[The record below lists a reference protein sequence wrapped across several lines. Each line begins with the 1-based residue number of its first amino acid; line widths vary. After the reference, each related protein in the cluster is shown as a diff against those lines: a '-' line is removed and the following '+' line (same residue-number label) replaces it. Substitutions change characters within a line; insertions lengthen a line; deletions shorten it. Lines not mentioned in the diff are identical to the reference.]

1 MSKYSNIAIVVS
13 FFSLWI
19 VSYMSINI
27 QVIFGFFL
35 IFTFGIL
42 HGANDVVLIKSLN
55 NAKNQFSFFKILMY
69 YIAIVGLGVISFY
82 LFPLFALVL
91 FIIVS
96 GYHFGEQQWQ
106 ILETFQKDWFKV
118 SFQTVYGIFIL
129 FLLFN
134 FHQIEVRNIIF
145 EITEIK
151 IPIFFIPISLKV
163 IASLFFLFLSYLY
176 IYVENFRKFIFLEIF
191 YLLVFSIIFFSSS
204 LIWGFAIFFIIW
216 HSIPSM
222 IDQLKFL
229 YVEVTLENFIKYFK
243 SAFWYWIASLLGIAI
258 LYYIF
263 KDKKI
268 FNALF
273 FSFLAAIT
281 FPHALVILKMFNR
294 KI

>member
-229 YVEVTLENFIKYFK
+229 YVDVTLENFIKYFK

>member
-229 YVEVTLENFIKYFK
+229 YVDVTLENFIKYFK

-263 KDKKI
+263 KDKRI